1 MGSLVVVGFDED
13 VVEVADDVAEVYCK
27 SVSRKIWWTDMQ
39 AISYCQR
46 LPSWRPLQG
55 PPY

>member
-27 SVSRKIWWTDMQ
+27 SVSRKF
-39 AISYCQR
+39 
-46 LPSWRPLQG
+46 
-55 PPY
+55 